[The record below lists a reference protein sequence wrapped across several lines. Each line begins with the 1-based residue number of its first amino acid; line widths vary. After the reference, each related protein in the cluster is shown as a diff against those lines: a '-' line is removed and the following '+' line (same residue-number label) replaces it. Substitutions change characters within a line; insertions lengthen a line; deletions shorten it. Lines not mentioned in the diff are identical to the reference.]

1 MKSSIQTFL
10 DQNLRFTII
19 SNVIWVQTWTF
30 SNELSWNACWI
41 YHFIAKHEVTFY
53 PSGLTNSFNPT
64 LRGKLQNVWH
74 VLPVQKYLHNTL
86 HYPLHFIVKSPACK
100 VTLLFIYH
108 TSSFLHSVHSFWLIF
123 SKRSCDAWVCLFCK
137 CAKHDGANVNH
148 LLLAFSTQ
156 P

>member
-1 MKSSIQTFL
+1 MKSSIRTFL

-41 YHFIAKHEVTFY
+41 YHFIAKHEVTLA
-53 PSGLTNSFNPT
+53 LTNSFNPT
-64 LRGKLQNVWH
+64 LRGKLQNFWH
-74 VLPVQKYLHNTL
+74 VLPVQKYLLQINNISLCILLWNHQLAKWHCWSFITL
-86 HYPLHFIVKSPACK
+86 HHFYILYIP
-100 VTLLFIYH
+100 
-108 TSSFLHSVHSFWLIF
+108 FWLIF